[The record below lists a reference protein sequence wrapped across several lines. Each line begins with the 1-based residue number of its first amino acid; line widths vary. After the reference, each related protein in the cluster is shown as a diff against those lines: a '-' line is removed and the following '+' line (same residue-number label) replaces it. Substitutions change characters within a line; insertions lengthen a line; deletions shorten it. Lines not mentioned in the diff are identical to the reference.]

1 MRASNRSGLRART
14 LSKKEFIMALVIQ
27 TNVASLEA
35 QRNLYKSQ
43 NALQTTFNK
52 LSSGNRINTAKDD
65 AAGLAISESLKS
77 QVKSLSINE
86 RNAGDAISMAQTA
99 EGALGEL
106 SNIVL
111 RMRELAVQASNGA
124 LQSADRD
131 FVQTEFTNLQAE
143 TKRIMTSTKFNGKQL
158 ITSSTRSEDY
168 QIGITNSND
177 DRITI
182 SFGGIALQSL
192 TTDARVSSGP
202 GNARTA
208 LDTIDSALF
217 KVSQARARF
226 GAMMNRFETTISN
239 IQSVRLNLS
248 AANSRIRDVDIA
260 DEAATQSKNQVLTQ
274 AGTSVLSQANQTPQ
288 AAMSLLRG

>member
-1 MRASNRSGLRART
+1 
-14 LSKKEFIMALVIQ
+14 MALVIQ

-43 NALQTTFNK
+43 SSLQATFNK

-77 QVKSLSINE
+77 QVKTLTINE

-111 RMRELAVQASNGA
+111 RMRELATQGANGA
-124 LQSADRD
+124 LQSSDRD
-131 FVQTEFTNLQAE
+131 FIQTEFSNLQSE
-143 TKRIMTSTKFNGKQL
+143 MRRIMTSTKFNGKAL
-158 ITSSTRSEDY
+158 ITSASASESF
-168 QIGITNSND
+168 QIGIQNVTS
-177 DRITI
+177 DRIAI

-192 TTDARVSSGP
+192 TTNATVTGSA
-202 GNARTA
+202 GNARSA

-248 AANSRIRDVDIA
+248 SANSRIRDVDIA
-260 DEAATQSKNQVLTQ
+260 EEAATQSKNQVLTQ

-288 AAMSLLRG
+288 GALSLLR

>member
-1 MRASNRSGLRART
+1 
-14 LSKKEFIMALVIQ
+14 MALVIQ

-43 NALQTTFNK
+43 NALQSTFNK

-77 QVKSLSINE
+77 QVKTLTINE

-111 RMRELAVQASNGA
+111 RMRELATQGANGA
-124 LQSADRD
+124 LQSSDRD
-131 FVQTEFTNLQAE
+131 FIQTEFTNLQSE
-143 TKRIMTSTKFNGKQL
+143 MKRIMTSTKFNGKQL
-158 ITSSTRSEDY
+158 ITSAAASESF
-168 QIGITNSND
+168 QIGVQNLTS
-177 DRITI
+177 DRIAI

-192 TTDARVSSGP
+192 TTDARVSSGA
-202 GNARTA
+202 GNARSA

-248 AANSRIRDVDIA
+248 SANSRIRDVDIA

-288 AAMSLLRG
+288 QALSLLKG

>member
-1 MRASNRSGLRART
+1 
-14 LSKKEFIMALVIQ
+14 MALVIQ

-35 QRNLYKSQ
+35 QRNLFKSQ
-43 NALQTTFNK
+43 SALQNTFNK
-52 LSSGNRINTAKDD
+52 LSSGYRINTAKDD

-77 QVKSLSINE
+77 QVKTLTVNE

-111 RMRELAVQASNGA
+111 RMRELATQGANGA
-124 LQSADRD
+124 LQSTDRD
-131 FVQTEFTNLQAE
+131 FIQTEFTNLQSE
-143 TKRIMTSTKFNGKQL
+143 MKRIMTSTKFNGKQL
-158 ITSSTRSEDY
+158 ITSASTAEQF
-168 QIGITNSND
+168 QIGIKNSSA
-177 DRITI
+177 DRIAI
-182 SFGGIALQSL
+182 SFGGLNLATL
-192 TTDARVSSGP
+192 TGSATVSGSAGH
-202 GNARTA
+202 ARTA
-208 LDTIDSALF
+208 LDTIDTALF
-217 KVSQARARF
+217 RVSQARARF

-248 AANSRIRDVDIA
+248 SANSRIRDVDVA

-288 AAMSLLRG
+288 QALSLLKG

>member
-1 MRASNRSGLRART
+1 
-14 LSKKEFIMALVIQ
+14 MALVIQ

-43 NALQTTFNK
+43 NALQSTFNK

-77 QVKSLSINE
+77 QVKTLTINE

-111 RMRELAVQASNGA
+111 RMRELATQGANGA
-124 LQSADRD
+124 LQSSDRD
-131 FVQTEFTNLQAE
+131 FIQTEFSNLQSE
-143 TKRIMTSTKFNGKQL
+143 MRRIMTSTKFNGKAL
-158 ITSSTRSEDY
+158 ITSASASESF
-168 QIGITNSND
+168 QIGIQNVTS
-177 DRITI
+177 DRIAI

-192 TTDARVSSGP
+192 TTNASVTGSA
-202 GNARTA
+202 GNARSA

-239 IQSVRLNLS
+239 IQSVRLNLA
-248 AANSRIRDVDIA
+248 AANSRIRDVDVA

-288 AAMSLLRG
+288 QALSLLKG

>member
-1 MRASNRSGLRART
+1 
-14 LSKKEFIMALVIQ
+14 MALVIQ

-43 NALQTTFNK
+43 SSLQATFNK

-77 QVKSLSINE
+77 QVKTLTINE

-111 RMRELAVQASNGA
+111 RMRELATQGANGA
-124 LQSADRD
+124 LQSSDRD
-131 FVQTEFTNLQAE
+131 FIQTEFSNLQSE
-143 TKRIMTSTKFNGKQL
+143 MRRIMTSTKFNGKAL
-158 ITSSTRSEDY
+158 ITSASASESF
-168 QIGITNSND
+168 QIGIQNVTS
-177 DRITI
+177 DRIAI
-182 SFGGIALQSL
+182 SFGGLALQSL
-192 TTDARVSSGP
+192 TTNATVTGSA
-202 GNARTA
+202 GNARSA

-239 IQSVRLNLS
+239 IQSVRLNLA
-248 AANSRIRDVDIA
+248 AANSRIRDVDVA

-288 AAMSLLRG
+288 QALSLLKG

>member
-1 MRASNRSGLRART
+1 
-14 LSKKEFIMALVIQ
+14 MALVIQ

-43 NALQTTFNK
+43 NALQSTFNK

-77 QVKSLSINE
+77 QVKTLTINE

-111 RMRELAVQASNGA
+111 RMRELATQGANGA
-124 LQSADRD
+124 LQSSDRD
-131 FVQTEFTNLQAE
+131 FIQTEFSNLQSE
-143 TKRIMTSTKFNGKQL
+143 MKRIMTSTKFNGKAL
-158 ITSSTRSEDY
+158 ITSAGTSESF
-168 QIGITNSND
+168 QIGIQNSTS
-177 DRITI
+177 DRIAI
-182 SFGGIALQSL
+182 SFGGLALQSL

-202 GNARTA
+202 GNARSA

-239 IQSVRLNLS
+239 IQSVRLNLA
-248 AANSRIRDVDIA
+248 AANSRIRDVDVA

-288 AAMSLLRG
+288 QALSLLKG